1 MMHNRCQYIDY
12 DYTFIIKLYRDINID
27 NTFYMSHQILK
38 KNNSSRKRLKVIFW
52 AEKGYIDGPW
62 PSSTID
68 VCDI

>member
-38 KNNSSRKRLKVIFW
+38 KK
-52 AEKGYIDGPW
+52 
-62 PSSTID
+62 
-68 VCDI
+68 